1 MQCANIILGMNGEQQ
16 IFRNHDIPHIVGEL
30 SLASKALN
38 ILRNPN
44 EEEVLSISNGSS
56 FHSAIEA
63 LDKKGIRISRN
74 VNISKSDRNTLNIR
88 TLLFLPHET
97 CKYSNDDIQDAELS
111 TSVVAVEAEC
121 DTSSGMLLLFKLSP
135 DTKYTGEESR
145 GLTAEDLVFG
155 HNCLYGG
162 FITEKGVQWMR
173 FFDSGK
179 RVAITEITE
188 HIEKDKEDKE
198 ELNLDLAKFLNS
210 RTDETES

>member
-1 MQCANIILGMNGEQQ
+1 MNGEQR
-16 IFRNHDIPHIVGEL
+16 IFRNHDVPHIVGEL
-30 SLASKALN
+30 SLASKALD

-63 LDKKGIRISRN
+63 LDKKGIRISHHYDYN
-74 VNISKSDRNTLNIR
+74 PKSGKYTRNIR

-111 TSVVAVEAEC
+111 TSVVAVKAEC

-135 DTKYTGEESR
+135 DTKYKREEPR

-162 FITEKGVQWMR
+162 FITKKGVQWMR

-179 RVAITEITE
+179 RVAITKITE
-188 HIEKDKEDKE
+188 HIGKDKEDKE
-198 ELNLDLAKFLNS
+198 ELNLELAKFLDS
-210 RTDETES
+210 RTDEAES

>member
-1 MQCANIILGMNGEQQ
+1 MNGEQR

-30 SLASKALN
+30 SLASEARVTLP
-38 ILRNPN
+38 NPD
-44 EEEVLSISNGSS
+44 EEKVLSISNGSS

-63 LDKKGIRISRN
+63 LDKKGIRISHHYDYN
-74 VNISKSDRNTLNIR
+74 PKSGKYTRNIR

-111 TSVVAVEAEC
+111 TSVVAVKAEC
-121 DTSSGMLLLFKLSP
+121 DTSSGMLLLLKLSP
-135 DTKYTGEESR
+135 NMKHTGDEPR

-162 FITEKGVQWMR
+162 FINEKGVQWMR

-198 ELNLDLAKFLNS
+198 ELNLELAKFLDS
-210 RTDETES
+210 RTD

>member
-1 MQCANIILGMNGEQQ
+1 MNREQQ
-16 IFRNHDIPHIVGEL
+16 IFRNHDVPHIVGEL
-30 SLASKALN
+30 SLASKALD

-44 EEEVLSISNGSS
+44 EEKVLSISNDSS

-63 LDKKGIRISRN
+63 LDKKGIRISRRYDYDP
-74 VNISKSDRNTLNIR
+74 KYGKYTCNIR
-88 TLLFLPHET
+88 TLLFSPHEI

-121 DTSSGMLLLFKLSP
+121 DTSSGVLLLLKLSP
-135 DTKYTGEESR
+135 NMKHTGDEPS
-145 GLTAEDLVFG
+145 GLTAENLVFG
-155 HNCLYGG
+155 RNCLYGG

-188 HIEKDKEDKE
+188 HIGKDKEYKE
-198 ELNLDLAKFLNS
+198 ELNLELAKFLDS
-210 RTDETES
+210 RTNKAES

>member
-1 MQCANIILGMNGEQQ
+1 MNGEQQ
-16 IFRNHDIPHIVGEL
+16 IFRNHDIPHIVEEL
-30 SLASKALN
+30 SLASKVPDILLN
-38 ILRNPN
+38 PD
-44 EEEVLSISNGSS
+44 EEEVLSISNDSS

-63 LDKKGIRISRN
+63 LDKKGIRISRHYDYN
-74 VNISKSDRNTLNIR
+74 PKSGKYTRNIR

-97 CKYSNDDIQDAELS
+97 CEYSNDNIKDAELS
-111 TSVVAVEAEC
+111 TSVVAVKAEC

-135 DTKYTGEESR
+135 NMKYTGDEPS

-162 FITEKGVQWMR
+162 FINEKGVQWMR

-188 HIEKDKEDKE
+188 HIGKDKEYKE
-198 ELNLDLAKFLNS
+198 ELNLELANFLDS
-210 RTDETES
+210 RTDEAES

>member
-1 MQCANIILGMNGEQQ
+1 MNGEQQ

-30 SLASKALN
+30 SLASEARVALP
-38 ILRNPN
+38 NPD
-44 EEEVLSISNGSS
+44 EEEVLSISNGSN
-56 FHSAIEA
+56 FHSALEA
-63 LDKKGIRISRN
+63 LDKEGIRISHRYDYDP
-74 VNISKSDRNTLNIR
+74 KSGKYTRNIR

-97 CKYSNDDIQDAELS
+97 CEYSNDNIQGVELS
-111 TSVVAVEAEC
+111 TSVVAVKAEC
-121 DTSSGMLLLFKLSP
+121 DTSSGVLLLLKLSP
-135 DTKYTGEESR
+135 NTKHMRDKPSN
-145 GLTAEDLVFG
+145 LTAEDLVFG

-188 HIEKDKEDKE
+188 HIGKDKEDKE

-210 RTDETES
+210 RTDETEY

>member
-1 MQCANIILGMNGEQQ
+1 MNGEQR
-16 IFRNHDIPHIVGEL
+16 IFRNHDVPHIVGEL
-30 SLASKALN
+30 SLASEALD

-44 EEEVLSISNGSS
+44 EKKVLSISNGSS

-88 TLLFLPHET
+88 TLLFSPHET

-121 DTSSGMLLLFKLSP
+121 DTSSGMLLLLKLSP
-135 DTKYTGEESR
+135 NTKHTRDKPSD
-145 GLTAEDLVFG
+145 LTAENLVFG

-198 ELNLDLAKFLNS
+198 ELNLELAKFLDS
-210 RTDETES
+210 RTNEAES